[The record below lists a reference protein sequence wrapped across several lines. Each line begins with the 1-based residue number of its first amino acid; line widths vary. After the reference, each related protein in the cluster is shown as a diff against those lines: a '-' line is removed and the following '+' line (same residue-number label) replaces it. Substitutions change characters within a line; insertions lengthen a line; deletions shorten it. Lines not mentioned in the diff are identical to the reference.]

1 MGSEPFDAR
10 PPRVLV
16 VSDVFLYREG
26 LSASLARAGLDVIGT
41 AASGQAEAHA
51 HKADV
56 IVLDASVNGVFRLA
70 RSLGAQGLRKVIGF
84 GIGDA
89 DEEVL
94 ACAEAGLA
102 GFVPREAGAEGL
114 TAAINRAMNNEVHCS
129 PRAAGMI
136 FARLAAL
143 AGPMAAGAAPLT
155 RREREVARLMAEGL
169 SNKEIADA
177 LRLGLPT
184 VKNYA
189 HIVLGKYG
197 VRRRSAVAVHH
208 FAAPSPSAALR

>member
-1 MGSEPFDAR
+1 MAPGEDGEIA
-10 PPRVLV
+10 PRVLI

-26 LSASLARAGLDVIGT
+26 LAASLARTSFQLVGAEPAARAEKAAQQADVVVLDV
-41 AASGQAEAHA
+41 
-51 HKADV
+51 
-56 IVLDASVNGVFRLA
+56 SVDGFLALA
-70 RSLGAQGLRKVIGF
+70 RSLGARGRLKVIGF

-114 TAAINRAMNNEVHCS
+114 QAAIRRAMRNEVHCS
-129 PRAAGMI
+129 PRATGLM

-143 AGPMAAGAAPLT
+143 TGSAAPSPALLT

-169 SNKEIADA
+169 SNKEIAGE

-189 HIVLGKYG
+189 HTVLGKYG
-197 VRRRSAVAVHH
+197 VRRRSGVAGRH
-208 FAAPSPSAALR
+208 FTSGAADTRA

>member
-1 MGSEPFDAR
+1 MMLREMNQPA
-10 PPRVLV
+10 PRVLV

-26 LSASLARAGLDVIGT
+26 LLASLSRAGLDVIGAV
-41 AASGQAEAHA
+41 AAAQAESAA
-51 HKADV
+51 PGADV
-56 IVLDASVNGVFRLA
+56 IVLDASVEGALRLA
-70 RSLGAQGLRKVIGF
+70 RCLGANGRRKVIGF

-102 GFVPREAGAEGL
+102 GFVPRDAGAEGL
-114 TAAINRAMNNEVHCS
+114 QTAITRAMRNEVECS
-129 PRAAGMI
+129 PRAIGLI

-143 AGPMAAGAAPLT
+143 AGPIPGSSAPLT

-169 SNKEIADA
+169 SNKEIAGE

-189 HIVLGKYG
+189 HTVLGKYG
-197 VRRRSAVAVHH
+197 VRRRSAVAGQH
-208 FAAPSPSAALR
+208 FASGGGASRA

>member
-1 MGSEPFDAR
+1 MGSQPLDSR
-10 PPRVLV
+10 SSRVLV

-26 LSASLARAGLDVIGT
+26 LSASLVRAGLDVVGS
-41 AASGQAEAHA
+41 ASSGQAEMQSHR
-51 HKADV
+51 ADV
-56 IVLDASVNGVFRLA
+56 IVLDASVNGALRLA
-70 RSLGAQGLRKVIGF
+70 RSLSAQGLRKVIGF

-114 TAAINRAMNNEVHCS
+114 KAAIGRAMNNEVHCS
-129 PRAAGMI
+129 PRAAGLI

-143 AGPMAAGAAPLT
+143 AGPMAAGATPLT

-169 SNKEIADA
+169 SNKEIAGA

-197 VRRRSAVAVHH
+197 VRRRSAVAVRH
-208 FAAPSPSAALR
+208 FATNSASAASG